1 MKQIEFEENLRAMK
15 RQKNEAI
22 RPINDMQL
30 KCKEDMVLLNQ
41 QLQALYKQKNRLAAE
56 QNNLASMRNEV
67 GKKWR
72 AKIDAF
78 YKENHTCERQLED
91 VSVWSLVNELLARG
105 FTGSL
110 VNAEC
115 DEKYLADINHKLS
128 GTHEQEQGQQQ

>member
-1 MKQIEFEENLRAMK
+1 MKQIEFEEELRAMK

-41 QLQALYKQKNRLAAE
+41 QIQALYKQKNRLAAE
-56 QNNLASMRNEV
+56 QNNLATMRNEV
-67 GKKWR
+67 EKKWR
-72 AKIDAF
+72 AKIDTF

-115 DEKYLADINHKLS
+115 DEKYLADLNHKLS
-128 GTHEQEQGQQQ
+128 GTHEQDQGQQQ

>member
-1 MKQIEFEENLRAMK
+1 MK

-30 KCKEDMVLLNQ
+30 KCKEDMALLNQ
-41 QLQALYKQKNRLAAE
+41 QLTALYKQKTRLAAE
-56 QNNLASMRNEV
+56 QTNLATMRNEV
-67 GKKWR
+67 EKKWR

-115 DEKYLADINHKLS
+115 DEKYLADLNHKLS

>member
-1 MKQIEFEENLRAMK
+1 MKQIEVEEKTREMK
-15 RQKNEAI
+15 RQMKEAI

-56 QNNLASMRNEV
+56 QTNLATMRNEV
-67 GKKWR
+67 EKKWR

-78 YKENHTCERQLED
+78 YEENHTCERQLGD

-110 VNAEC
+110 INAEC

-128 GTHEQEQGQQQ
+128 GTHEQE

>member
-1 MKQIEFEENLRAMK
+1 MKQTEFEEKLRELK

-56 QNNLASMRNEV
+56 QTNLATMRNEV
-67 GKKWR
+67 EKKWR

-91 VSVWSLVNELLARG
+91 VSVWLLVNELLARG

-115 DEKYLADINHKLS
+115 DEKYLADLNHKLS